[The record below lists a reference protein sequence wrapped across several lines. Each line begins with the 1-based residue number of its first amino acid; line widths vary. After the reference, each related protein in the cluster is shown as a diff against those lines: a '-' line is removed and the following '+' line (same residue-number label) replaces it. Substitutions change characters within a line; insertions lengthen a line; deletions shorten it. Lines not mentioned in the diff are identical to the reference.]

1 MRQILF
7 NFVVFCSTASAF
19 LPSPGRHVNLRSC
32 RHAALTSNTGGGE
45 NDDNDFYDAEDAAAF
60 DAHDL
65 SDAGMEAA
73 AMERA
78 VMMAEEFKKQPK
90 SVKDSPKIDGQTKS
104 IFRHGLDESDEE
116 FSEAEEE
123 AAFDAHDLSDAGMEA
138 ASMERA
144 LMMAEEYRDAHS
156 HQKEKKPK
164 NDSKDMSAE
173 SKKSIFRHGLDES
186 DDEFAENEEEAAFD
200 AHDLSDS
207 GMEAAAMERALM
219 MAEEYREAHSHPHD
233 KEKDQKHS

>member
-7 NFVVFCSTASAF
+7 NFVVFSSTASAF

-144 LMMAEEYRDAHS
+144 LMMAEEYR
-156 HQKEKKPK
+156 
-164 NDSKDMSAE
+164 
-173 SKKSIFRHGLDES
+173 
-186 DDEFAENEEEAAFD
+186 
-200 AHDLSDS
+200 
-207 GMEAAAMERALM
+207 
-219 MAEEYREAHSHPHD
+219 
-233 KEKDQKHS
+233 